1 MIFIKLGGSLITDK
15 RESEQFHAET
25 MARAAREIANARMA
39 NPELRL
45 LLGHGSGSYGH
56 IAAAKYDTANGVRT
70 GAEWRGFAEVAVV
83 ARRLNNLVVEAL
95 HEEGLPIF
103 PVSPSASAHCVDGE
117 LLNMDDIRIQVA
129 LEHSLIPLVHGDV
142 AFDDVRGGT
151 IISTEAVFFYLA
163 EVLRPTRILL
173 LGETE
178 GVYDSAGQII
188 PKITPGNFA
197 QVAAA
202 LGGSG
207 GMDVTGG
214 MAGKVRTMLALA
226 QRLPEL
232 QIYIF
237 GGNAPGQI
245 EAALLGEPPGTLIS
259 AED

>member
-15 RESEQFHAET
+15 RESEHFNAET

-39 NPELRL
+39 NPELGL
-45 LLGHGSGSYGH
+45 LLGHGSGSCGH
-56 IAAAKYDTANGVRT
+56 VAAAKYDTANGVRT

-83 ARRLNNLVVEAL
+83 ARRLNNLVIEAL
-95 HEEGLPIF
+95 YAEGLPIF

-117 LLNMDDIRIQVA
+117 LLNMDDIRIQAA
-129 LEHSLIPLVHGDV
+129 LERGLIPLVHGDV

-163 EVLRPTRILL
+163 EVLRPTQILL

-178 GVYDSAGQII
+178 GVYDATGQIF
-188 PKITPGNFA
+188 PKITPGNFT

-207 GMDVTGG
+207 GVDVTGG
-214 MAGKVRTMLALA
+214 MASKVRTMLALT
-226 QRLPEL
+226 QRLSGL

-245 EAALLGEPPGTLIS
+245 EAALMGESPGTLIS
-259 AED
+259 AE